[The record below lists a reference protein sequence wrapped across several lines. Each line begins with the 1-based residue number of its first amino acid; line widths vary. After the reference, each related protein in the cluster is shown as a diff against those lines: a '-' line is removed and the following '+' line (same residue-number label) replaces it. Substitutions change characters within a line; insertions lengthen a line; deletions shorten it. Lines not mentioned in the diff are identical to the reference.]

1 MGLFALD
8 LCRLALALAIPPI
21 STPLSVSAHLQ
32 TFNGELVHFF
42 RLLQES
48 HYHTRGHARDG
59 KCLIPGLRTQTYS
72 HLKVVH
78 IFLRAHD
85 VEVSSPLICG
95 YRILIEL
102 IPTPPQWIRKGY
114 PSEITDTADEAYV
127 GGWTKI
133 DSVQNVITMRSD
145 LHDA

>member
-1 MGLFALD
+1 VGLFALD

-59 KCLIPGLRTQTYS
+59 KCLIPGLQTQTYS
-72 HLKVVH
+72 RLKLVH
-78 IFLRAHD
+78 IFPRAHD
-85 VEVSSPLICG
+85 VEVSSLLICS
-95 YRILIEL
+95 YRTLIEL

-114 PSEITDTADEAYV
+114 ITDTADEAYI

-133 DSVQNVITMRSD
+133 DSVQNVITM
-145 LHDA
+145 